1 MKNENTKEQV
11 AEGNG
16 AQLKTVTPLW
26 ANGSAKFGN
35 TGSYLIL
42 DYGHYRANLGRIFTV
57 GENDERIAERI
68 VACVNACEGLSNE
81 MLNDN
86 GVAKLLED
94 RDALLKEVER
104 LKAKIDY
111 ITDPSNNW
119 GKRF

>member
-1 MKNENTKEQV
+1 MNKEDIKEQV

-16 AQLKTVTPLW
+16 AQLETVSPLW
-26 ANGSAKFGN
+26 ANGSAKLVN
-35 TGSYLIL
+35 TGSYLTL
-42 DYGHYRANLGRIFTV
+42 DYGHYRASLGRIFTV

-68 VACVNACEGLSNE
+68 VACVNACEGFSNE

-104 LKAKIDY
+104 LKSKISD
-111 ITDPSNNW
+111 ITDAAKDW